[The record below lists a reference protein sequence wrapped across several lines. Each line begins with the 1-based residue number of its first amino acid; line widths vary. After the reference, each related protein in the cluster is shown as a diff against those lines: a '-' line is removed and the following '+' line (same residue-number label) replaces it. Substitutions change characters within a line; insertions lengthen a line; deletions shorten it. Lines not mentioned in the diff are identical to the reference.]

1 MQHKR
6 VGAALVA
13 IGALA
18 ALPAGAQAATK
29 TVFMGAPPNVAGPLE
44 KKGVESLN
52 YFPLK
57 TTIRVGDKVKFVV
70 TGFHTL
76 ELKTPGAGGGPGGGP
91 GSGPGGPKVTG
102 ALDAAGQPFWFNGQ
116 SAGGPGGG
124 GPPGPPAF
132 GKAFKLP
139 SPKGFSSGF
148 PFARKPKPIT
158 ITFAKARTYNFFC
171 LIHPGMKTTVKVVGK
186 AGAVPSAQADARVL
200 ARQVASVK
208 KIAKDLPKTP
218 VPAKTVSMG
227 AERAGTHFFG
237 FLPGTLSVAPGTTV
251 TFKMPTAARETHTAT
266 FGPGNP
272 EKEPR
277 SYLGRLSKSV
287 QSPDTD
293 PAATFP
299 SEKPGTVASLSS
311 SLHGNGFW
319 NSGFLDGSPKNN
331 SNRLRFDT
339 PGTYTYY
346 CLIHPYMSGK
356 VKVG

>member
-70 TGFHTL
+70 NGFHTL

-91 GSGPGGPKVTG
+91 SGPKVMG

-124 GPPGPPAF
+124 GPPGRPAF
-132 GKAFKLP
+132 GKSFTLP

-158 ITFAKARTYNFFC
+158 IAFAKARTYNFFC
-171 LIHPGMKTTVKVVGK
+171 LIHGGMETSVKVVGK
-186 AGAVPSAQADARVL
+186 TGAVPSPKADARAL

-208 KIAKDLPKTP
+208 KIAQGLSKTP

-227 AERAGTHFFG
+227 AEKAGTHFFG

-251 TFKMPTAARETHTAT
+251 TFKMPTATRETHTAT
-266 FGPGNP
+266 FGPGDPN
-272 EKEPR
+272 KEPT
-277 SYLGRLSKSV
+277 SYLGKLAKSV
-287 QSPDTD
+287 ESPETD
-293 PAATFP
+293 PAVNFP
-299 SEKPGTVASLSS
+299 SEKPGTLASYGP

-319 NSGFLDGSPKNN
+319 NSGPLDGSPKN
-331 SNRLRFDT
+331 SSSRLRFDT

-346 CLIHPYMSGK
+346 CLLHPYMSGK